1 MPGPLVPRRT
11 SGGWVPWGTVDGMA
25 DKGDWRMRVIAELAL
40 AAETGGGIEPAV
52 QAAYLAGVEPYEIAE
67 LGGLPMRGV
76 LVTVGQP
83 WA

>member
-25 DKGDWRMRVIAELAL
+25 DKGEVRLRVIVELAL
-40 AAETGGGIEPAV
+40 AAETGGDVDQAV

-67 LGGLPMRGV
+67 LGGVPMR
-76 LVTVGQP
+76 L
-83 WA
+83 